1 MTGLAASPGKERHGL
16 LFAGFVG
23 LAFAIFASHLR
34 DGYLSDDFQYVLWA
48 RRSIGTLLAHLT
60 IASYPRV
67 LRPLPAFAWLLS
79 RLAAGPLWLHLLAL
93 AIHGVNSA
101 LIFVIARKWG
111 TPRSTAFLLGF
122 LFLAFPLSGE
132 TVLWLSSG
140 FDLWATFFALLAVAA
155 LQDEKGIGL
164 GLLFYA
170 LALLCKESVFCLP
183 LALLLL
189 VPRLRWRLLPFF
201 ATAGLYLAARLLLFG
216 GLGGYRDH
224 LGRTVATQLHP
235 GAFLHA
241 LLVQVPARIL
251 APVPV
256 ESRWALGCLIALS
269 LLLLAGFAAS
279 AFRPRS
285 LPLAAA
291 VFVAAVL
298 PAAPLLR
305 VEWDLQGARL
315 LYLPLALA
323 LAALARFARPPAKI
337 ANLTGALLA
346 VYWLTAALLNGRH
359 WSEASHQASQT
370 LSAMKALQSRY
381 PPGSTVLVDALDTD
395 QGAYVFRNGLP
406 EAAKLAGLRRDLQ
419 WLRGTVARLGT
430 AAGGDLESLLFE
442 IGTDEQG
449 APLDWTAC
457 ETSLLASRQP
467 GTSLRLM
474 PASAQSWLSAAVPIA
489 QPGCHEI
496 TLSTSCGKE
505 TGVLFWKTSEGV
517 PFTTMRSRDFRT
529 SREPLPVRLDGLD
542 APSRLWVRI
551 DLDQPIAA
559 GCWGSLALSGCP
571 QPCDPATSRSG
582 RISPPPGEVR
592 RSL

>member
-1 MTGLAASPGKERHGL
+1 MTGLAANPGKERHGL
-16 LFAGFVG
+16 LLLGGFAG
-23 LAFAIFASHLR
+23 LAVAIFASHLR

-101 LIFVIARKWG
+101 LICGIARKWG
-111 TPRSTAFLLGF
+111 APRATAVLLGF

-132 TVLWLSSG
+132 PVLWLSCG
-140 FDLWATFFALLAVAA
+140 FDLWATCFALLAVAA

-201 ATAGLYLAARLLLFG
+201 ATAGLYLAARLLLFKG
-216 GLGGYRDH
+216 IGGYRDH

-256 ESRWALGCLIALS
+256 ESRWALGCLIVLS
-269 LLLLAGFAAS
+269 LLLLGGFAAS
-279 AFRPRS
+279 AFRPRY
-285 LPLAAA
+285 LPLGAA

-337 ANLTGALLA
+337 AHLTGALLA
-346 VYWLTAALLNGRH
+346 VYWLAAALLNGRH

-370 LSAMKALQSRY
+370 LDAMKALQSRY
-381 PPGSTVLVDALDTD
+381 PLGSTVLVDALDTD
-395 QGAYVFRNGLP
+395 QGAYVFRNGLSK
-406 EAAKLAGLRRDLQ
+406 AAELAGLRRDLQ
-419 WLRGTVARLGT
+419 WRRGTVAQLG
-430 AAGGDLESLLFE
+430 AAVGGDLGSLLFE

-457 ETSLLASRQP
+457 ETSLLAARQP
-467 GTSLRLM
+467 GTSLRLT

-489 QPGCHEI
+489 QPGCHAI
-496 TLSTSCGKE
+496 TLSTSCSKE
-505 TGVLFWKTSEGV
+505 MGVLFWKTSEGA
-517 PFTTMRSRDFRT
+517 PFTTMRSRNFRI
-529 SREPLPVRLDGLD
+529 SREPLPIRLDGLD

-551 DLDQPIAA
+551 DLDQPMAA
-559 GCWGSLALSGCP
+559 GCWGTVELRDCP
-571 QPCDPATSRSG
+571 EICKNDRKSINAAVKATY
-582 RISPPPGEVR
+582 P
-592 RSL
+592 